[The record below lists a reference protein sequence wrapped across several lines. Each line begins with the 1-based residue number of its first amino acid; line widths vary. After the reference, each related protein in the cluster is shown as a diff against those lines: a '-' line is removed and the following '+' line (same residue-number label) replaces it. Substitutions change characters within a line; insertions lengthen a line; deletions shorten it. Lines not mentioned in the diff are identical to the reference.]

1 MLILFASDWLRYD
14 LVGGLALIAAALT
27 GIVPPEKVFEGF
39 SNPVIII
46 IASVLVLSRA
56 IAISGVVE
64 GLIQRILGATTNTS
78 LQVGVL
84 TTAVAGLSA
93 FMKNVG
99 TLGIFM
105 PI

>member
-1 MLILFASDWLRYD
+1 MLVLFASDKMRYD
-14 LVGGLALIAAALT
+14 LIAGLALMAAALT

-64 GLIQRILGATTNTS
+64 GLIRRILGNTDSTS

-84 TTAVAGLSA
+84 TTSVAGLSA

-99 TLGIFM
+99 
-105 PI
+105 